1 VAALTRYPVVREVVQ
16 VVMVVLV
23 VHPQLLPQGLGSKVV
38 TLFIVEVQEEVVRL
52 RRVQILLVI
61 MVLTAVRVYQF
72 LLAVPRLYTVQGV
85 VVGVVVVVTD

>member
-61 MVLTAVRVYQF
+61 MF